1 MYRKDYIQILLDA
14 QVSEIDASLDKSVDA
29 NIVGKKLT
37 KNVKLKLTSHKLYVP
52 FLFWLSK
59 RK

>member
-52 FLFWLSK
+52 FLF
-59 RK
+59 